1 MLRIKIGVTT
11 SRGNVRSSNE
21 DNFLMNGKCLEINK
35 DEKTLGGRGKKP
47 LLAAVFD
54 GMGGSSLGKEA
65 SLTAATLLSEY
76 GRDSA
81 RSGDTLSITGLD
93 QLLKRVNLG
102 ICAMKTS
109 GKVPGSTVALLS
121 INHKAVYAA
130 NVGDSR
136 IYQYQK
142 KRLEQLSV
150 DHNQAHDLITF
161 GLRTEGRSGK
171 NVLTQ
176 YLGILPEEMVIE
188 PHYVTLENEKKY
200 FLLCTDGLMEG
211 IGETEIATIIDK
223 YKYNVK
229 KSTQVMVS
237 EAIRGGAR
245 DNLTAM
251 LIRIS

>member
-21 DNFLMNGKCLEINK
+21 DNFLMNGKCLEISK
-35 DEKTLGGRGKKP
+35 DEKTLGGRGKIP

-54 GMGGSSLGKEA
+54 GMGGSSHGKEA
-65 SLTAATLLSEY
+65 SLTAAALLSEY
-76 GRDSA
+76 GRELVKL
-81 RSGDTLSITGLD
+81 GDKLSVTELD
-93 QLLKRVNLG
+93 QLIQRVNLG
-102 ICAMKTS
+102 VCSIEITGRA
-109 GKVPGSTVALLS
+109 PGSTLALLCMNDKK
-121 INHKAVYAA
+121 IYAA

-150 DHNQAHDLITF
+150 DHNQAHDLISF
-161 GLRTEGRSGK
+161 GLKAEGRSGK
-171 NVLTQ
+171 NILTQ
-176 YLGILPEEMVIE
+176 YLGISPEEMVIE

-200 FLLCTDGLMEG
+200 FLLCTDGLIEG

-229 KSTQVMVS
+229 KATQVMVS